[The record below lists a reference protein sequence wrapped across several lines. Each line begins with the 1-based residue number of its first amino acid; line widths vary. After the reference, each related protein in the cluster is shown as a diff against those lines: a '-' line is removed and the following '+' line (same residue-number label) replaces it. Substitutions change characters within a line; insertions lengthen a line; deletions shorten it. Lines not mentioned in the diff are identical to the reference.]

1 MQMNRTYMHVF
12 DKSTNFGK
20 KRKKPDLKIRIHELK
35 NQNTFTVELLRLP
48 AKISSKN
55 IIHQILPMVCLIRFK
70 TCVEQ

>member
-1 MQMNRTYMHVF
+1 MRFF

-20 KRKKPDLKIRIHELK
+20 KRKKTRFKDSYSRAK
-35 NQNTFTVELLRLP
+35 NQNRFTVELLRLL

-55 IIHQILPMVCLIRFK
+55 IVHQILPMVCLIRFK